1 MSEKTRIFIETDIET
16 FFRPKFSHRDSQ
28 NNYKSL
34 DTEKSRDE
42 MSHSVYDMR
51 KMKRML
57 LISYGYLMDISKMK
71 IMIMTRRRMKRML
84 MISYIITFSGE
95 R

>member
-1 MSEKTRIFIETDIET
+1 
-16 FFRPKFSHRDSQ
+16 
-28 NNYKSL
+28 
-34 DTEKSRDE
+34 

-84 MISYIITFSGE
+84 MISYMITFFGE
-95 R
+95 K

>member
-1 MSEKTRIFIETDIET
+1 
-16 FFRPKFSHRDSQ
+16 
-28 NNYKSL
+28 
-34 DTEKSRDE
+34 
-42 MSHSVYDMR
+42 MSHSVYDMI

-57 LISYGYLMDISKMK
+57 LISYGYLMDISKMT

-84 MISYIITFSGE
+84 MISYIITFSRE